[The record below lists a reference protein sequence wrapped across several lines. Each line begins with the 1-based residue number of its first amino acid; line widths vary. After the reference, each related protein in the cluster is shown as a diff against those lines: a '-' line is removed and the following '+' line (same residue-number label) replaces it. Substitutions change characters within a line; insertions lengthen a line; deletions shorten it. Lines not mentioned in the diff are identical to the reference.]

1 MFIPIFLTESAI
13 GYICLMLRA
22 KKTLWIEVP
31 LHLLFWAG
39 VFYALTSLNSS
50 HIHVLVKSPD
60 IMWGNQYEKREV
72 SVYIYLTLFFLIVL
86 FYGNVFLVLRK
97 TARYPSNFYK
107 LVICAAWFILIFGTN
122 YLIVGPFFDRAN
134 PAPNPP
140 PPPPAKI
147 DIEFVMRVEAAIH
160 KGKAPASVI
169 ERVGLVNFNIRDWRH
184 LQPVLLFAFLV
195 ILGISFAYFFLK
207 QWARS
212 ELMQLSTE
220 NKFLRSQIN
229 PHFLFNTLNNLFSMA
244 QAKGNDDV
252 ADGIA
257 KLSGMMR
264 YMLYDSN
271 EEHVFLSTEIT
282 YLQECITLNKLRY
295 ADDEVIVKFDHP
307 ANANGVRIAPML
319 FIPFVENA
327 FKHGVVIGQTTTI
340 NIAIGISGK
349 LLIFTCENAN
359 HAAIRKMD
367 IGQSGIGLENVKRRL
382 ELLYPGKHR
391 LALTET
397 EEKFSVHLE
406 VNLV

>member
-1 MFIPIFLTESAI
+1 
-13 GYICLMLRA
+13 
-22 KKTLWIEVP
+22 
-31 LHLLFWAG
+31 
-39 VFYALTSLNSS
+39 
-50 HIHVLVKSPD
+50 
-60 IMWGNQYEKREV
+60 MWGNQYEKREV